1 MFNFKHSALN
11 YNYVYA
17 CLAKGCRLCPINGR
31 KAETTEWELL
41 RQRANDEK
49 IGKILWT
56 KVEFLQT
63 VDNLLTKIGRNSNC

>member
-1 MFNFKHSALN
+1 MNIEHICLGSRMFNFKHSALN

-49 IGKILWT
+49 
-56 KVEFLQT
+56 
-63 VDNLLTKIGRNSNC
+63 D